1 MLNKCSAACKAW
13 PGGLAQTSYLNVRG
27 LRVSKA
33 AEPADAANGKTRLI
47 KVAMQLFAEKGF
59 DGITVRDI
67 AAAADVSVGLI
78 NHHFGSKEGLRDAVD
93 RHFIQ
98 QFEEVLFEEREI
110 SATDLQ
116 EGLEQSVEHT
126 EQWIDRHIE
135 DWDLTKAYMRRALL
149 EGSDWGAN
157 LFERFYQVA
166 RTGVDRS
173 DAKGLVRA
181 DVDRL
186 WLPLLIV
193 YMELGTLLLEPF
205 VERILGKSGY
215 DRPLWKRRH
224 KAYMDLVF
232 RGIRP
237 DPH

>member
-1 MLNKCSAACKAW
+1 M
-13 PGGLAQTSYLNVRG
+13 T
-27 LRVSKA
+27 KA
-33 AEPADAANGKTRLI
+33 ANVIELSNGKTRLI
-47 KVAMQLFAEKGF
+47 KVAMQLFADRGY

-78 NHHFGSKEGLRDAVD
+78 NHHFGSKEGLREAVD
-93 RHFIQ
+93 QYFIK
-98 QFEEVLFEEREI
+98 QFEEVLFEERP
-110 SATDLQ
+110 SSVTDIDR
-116 EGLEQSVEHT
+116 GLDQTVEWT
-126 EQWIDRHIE
+126 EQWINRHIE

-149 EGSDWGAN
+149 EGSDWGGN

-166 RTGVDRS
+166 RTSIDRS
-173 DAKGLVRA
+173 DAAGHVRQ

-205 VERILGKSGY
+205 VERVLGKSGY
-215 DRPLWKRRH
+215 DRTLWKRRH
-224 KAYMDLVF
+224 RAYTDLIY

-237 DPH
+237 DSN